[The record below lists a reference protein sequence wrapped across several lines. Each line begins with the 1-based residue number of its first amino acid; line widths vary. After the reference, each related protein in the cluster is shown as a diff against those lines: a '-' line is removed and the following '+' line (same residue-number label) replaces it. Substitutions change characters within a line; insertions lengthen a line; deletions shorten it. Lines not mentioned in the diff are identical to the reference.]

1 MPSLIIVKLKKKKKM
16 KKKTQEK
23 WSIKDK
29 MLLNIY
35 CTEMYINNNM
45 NASNHQEY
53 EMKQASTNILK
64 KCFPKK

>member
-1 MPSLIIVKLKKKKKM
+1 M

-64 KCFPKK
+64 KCFQKK